1 MNELNSKWTKWTK
14 WTNSN
19 EWLDMNELKRMNWNE
34 WFEMNDLP
42 TSSWKSGPRFLC
54 EIVLALKS
62 RAHFV
67 DLISKSGPNLS
78 DFDDFYMINYLMTM
92 WSTDEME
99 LSLQSR
105 THFVD
110 LIVDLIFKKWSE
122 AIILWRFFC
131 ETGLLLQS
139 RAHSVDRIFKT
150 WSEPLSFV
158 RSLCDMEL
166 LLTFCR
172 PHSGVNSRAPDRS
185 QDDWH
190 DDVVDMMVRQLAMMI
205 DMMMWLTWWLRWWC
219 GCHGG
224 ETASHWQSSVTRKF
238 PN

>member
-1 MNELNSKWTKWTK
+1 
-14 WTNSN
+14 
-19 EWLDMNELKRMNWNE
+19 
-34 WFEMNDLP
+34 
-42 TSSWKSGPRFLC
+42 
-54 EIVLALKS
+54 
-62 RAHFV
+62 
-67 DLISKSGPNLS
+67 
-78 DFDDFYMINYLMTM
+78 MTM
-92 WSTDEME
+92 WSTDEMK

-219 GCHGG
+219 GCHDG
-224 ETASHWQSSVTRKF
+224 ETASHWQSSVQLGSFLTKLPLINLIGYPFSTMTNHEQPSPELCQILQDPLSFRPQK
-238 PN
+238 NWSRGLKTKNVVGIHGIVVKTYQYIYIYIYIYII